1 MSNPQRNSPMIVRD
15 IAHARAGDKG
25 NTSNVNVW
33 VYDAADF
40 ELLKHALTPE
50 RIKRAFPELVRGRV
64 ERYVVEHLHGLN
76 FVMHDALEG
85 GVNRSL
91 NLDSHGKSWSYLI
104 LGLELEE
111 HPAVS
116 VRPGVRNTE
125 MPVKDR

>member
-1 MSNPQRNSPMIVRD
+1 MSPQIRNSPRIIRD

-33 VYDAADF
+33 AYDPADF
-40 ELLKHALTPE
+40 ELLKRELTAE
-50 RIKRAFPELVRGRV
+50 RIKRAFPELIRGEV
-64 ERYVVEHLHGLN
+64 ERYVIEHLHGLN

-104 LGLELEE
+104 LGLEIEDG
-111 HPAVS
+111 A
-116 VRPGVRNTE
+116 
-125 MPVKDR
+125 

>member
-1 MSNPQRNSPMIVRD
+1 MSNSHRNSPRIVRD

-40 ELLKHALTPE
+40 EQLKRALTVE
-50 RIKRAFPELVRGRV
+50 RIKRAFPQLIRGKI
-64 ERYVVEHLHGLN
+64 ERFVVEHLRGLN
-76 FVMHDALEG
+76 FVMQDALEG

-111 HPAVS
+111 RAS
-116 VRPGVRNTE
+116 GGATE
-125 MPVKDR
+125 

>member
-1 MSNPQRNSPMIVRD
+1 MNNPQRNSPRIVRD

-25 NTSNVNVW
+25 NISNVNVW

-40 ELLKHALTPE
+40 ELLKRALTPE
-50 RIKRAFPELVRGRV
+50 RIKRAFPELIRGKI
-64 ERYVVEHLHGLN
+64 ERYIVEHLHGLN

-111 HPAVS
+111 RAAVS
-116 VRPGVRNTE
+116 GRSGVQTAD
-125 MPVKDR
+125 MPVKGR